1 MLYSQRHSKVV
12 PVPMYPIG
20 TAVFLDMQFS
30 WISRRTLWDHVL
42 SDRPLNYFCGCVL
55 QFADPLVEVVNSTL
69 LLGPIAGPTAPASAT
84 KSAHL
89 TLPPNALL
97 PDTSGPA
104 GAPLP
109 SAALRPGE
117 ESHSDGTV
125 GAPRP
130 SAAPRALTKAPP
142 PGQQPGT
149 KIAGAPAAGG
159 PAGLIRRSGQLAP
172 SVAPSVADAAAASRQ
187 PSGSATA
194 GVPALPQAPAPS
206 AELVAW
212 ARQWDGPGQSVRS
225 ESIGVPPISRSAAP
239 APSVGFA
246 RAVSL
251 PPAPM
256 APAGRIAVAPSLSPG
271 PNVQAS
277 VAATTPVAAL
287 ALATPKRTA
296 ILYTS
301 DGV

>member
-277 VAATTPVAAL
+277 VAATTPVAAP